1 MVADDAT
8 TIQDLIGIEHSKLN
22 FFQELQHSIVELK
35 ASRDKSEAQRREIAA
50 IFDGITDLMMVLSE
64 DMRII
69 SVNHVF
75 MEIFPD
81 GDPRGKFC
89 YELFTGNKVPCPMCP
104 AFQSLKND
112 TVCRETAIFRI
123 GNRNMHFEMVS
134 SPLKSPHLKEH
145 QVLIFKRNVTMEKEY
160 QAKFYQAEKM
170 ATMGMLAAGVAHEIN
185 NPLTAVSGFAEGI
198 RRRIPKIEGQIDD
211 ALLADLKEYTDTIL
225 KECQRCQT
233 IVQTLLT
240 FSRPTKSAFVPVCI
254 NTVVEDTIRILHH
267 HFKKCPGLRVELMLT
282 NNLPMIYGDE
292 AQLKQVALN
301 LLTNALDAIGAC
313 DIMSSGRSD
322 SGLSGERGVL
332 IVSTTP
338 HEAGGI
344 CLKVQDNGC
353 GIAEDKFT
361 KLFEPFFTTKP
372 VGKGIGI
379 GLATC
384 YTIVQEHEGDISVA
398 STLGEGTCFTVT
410 LPCIQVGIHE

>member
-1 MVADDAT
+1 MVAENTT

-35 ASRDKSEAQRREIAA
+35 ASHDRSEAQRREIAA

-89 YELFTGNKVPCPMCP
+89 YELFTGNSVPCPTCP
-104 AFQSLKND
+104 AFQSLKKD

-198 RRRIPKIEGQIDD
+198 RRRIPKLEGQVDEAILDD
-211 ALLADLKEYTDTIL
+211 FREYTDTIL

-254 NTVVEDTIRILHH
+254 NTVVTDTIRILHH
-267 HFKKCPGLRVELMLT
+267 HFKKRPGLRVELSLQE
-282 NNLPMIYGDE
+282 NLPLIYGDE

-301 LLTNALDAIGAC
+301 LLTNAVDAIAG
-313 DIMSSGRSD
+313 DGTLTISSS
-322 SGLSGERGVL
+322 
-332 IVSTTP
+332 P
-338 HEAGGI
+338 HESGGI
-344 CLKVQDNGC
+344 CLQVRDTGC
-353 GIAEDKFT
+353 GIGEDKFN
-361 KLFEPFFTTKP
+361 KLFEPFYTTKP

-384 YTIVQEHEGDISVA
+384 YTIVQEHEGDISVT

-410 LPCIQVGIHE
+410 LPRIQAGIHE